1 MSSVRA
7 LDDQPGSG
15 GTLDTVAREATG
27 TVDAPASNVRGS
39 RGTGLVIGLLSAAA
53 FGTSGTFGTSL
64 IGAGWSP
71 AGAVLARVSIAALV
85 LTGPALVQLRGRW
98 ALLRRW
104 GWRTVAYGCVG
115 VAACQLGYFNAIS
128 RMPVGIALLIE
139 YMGIL
144 LVVGWL
150 WVRHGQRPRR
160 LTIAGS
166 AAAIGGLA
174 LMLDLSGPGGI
185 SPVGVL
191 WALLAAVSMAVYFIL
206 SAKAGADPL
215 PPVVMTWGG
224 MIVGAVVLAAAGVT
238 GLAPLAASSAD
249 VTLLNHQVS
258 WLVPVLGLSVL
269 AAAFAYVTGIA
280 AARRLGAK
288 LGSFVALAEVLFATA
303 FAWVLLHQVP
313 TTHAV
318 PRRGAHP
325 GRRRPGPPR
334 RGVSRRDPPNC
345 PQTSLVTAGERA
357 RCAYAV
363 GKGHRRGGVLP
374 RGPVAHAAR
383 GRAAHGG
390 PERRAPLVAGAAG
403 GRRRRHS
410 RPVASAPA
418 RIPPSRSD

>member
-1 MSSVRA
+1 MRSARA
-7 LDDQPGSG
+7 LDDRPGNG
-15 GTLDTVAREATG
+15 DALDTVTRETAG
-27 TVDAPASNVRGS
+27 PPASHASGGRGA
-39 RGTGLVIGLLSAAA
+39 GLVIGLLSAAA

-71 AGAVLARVSIAALV
+71 AGAVLVRVSIAALV

-98 ALLRRW
+98 TLLRRW

-115 VAACQLGYFNAIS
+115 VATCQLGYFNAIA

-144 LVVGWL
+144 LVVGWM

-224 MIVGAVVLAAAGVT
+224 MIVGAAVLAVSGLT
-238 GLAPLAASSAD
+238 GLAPLAFSSAD
-249 VTLLNHQVS
+249 VTLLHHQVS

-313 TTHAV
+313 TTMQFLG
-318 PRRGAHP
+318 GALILT
-325 GRRRPGPPR
+325 
-334 RGVSRRDPPNC
+334 GVI
-345 PQTSLVTAGERA
+345 LVRLDE
-357 RCAYAV
+357 
-363 GKGHRRGGVLP
+363 
-374 RGPVAHAAR
+374 
-383 GRAAHGG
+383 
-390 PERRAPLVAGAAG
+390 
-403 GRRRRHS
+403 S
-410 RPVASAPA
+410 
-418 RIPPSRSD
+418 

>member
-15 GTLDTVAREATG
+15 GTLDTVTREAAG
-27 TVDAPASNVRGS
+27 APGAQASPARGS

-98 ALLRRW
+98 TLLRRW

-185 SPVGVL
+185 SR
-191 WALLAAVSMAVYFIL
+191 
-206 SAKAGADPL
+206 SACSGRCSPRSAWRCTSSCPHGP
-215 PPVVMTWGG
+215 
-224 MIVGAVVLAAAGVT
+224 
-238 GLAPLAASSAD
+238 APSR
-249 VTLLNHQVS
+249 
-258 WLVPVLGLSVL
+258 PM
-269 AAAFAYVTGIA
+269 
-280 AARRLGAK
+280 
-288 LGSFVALAEVLFATA
+288 
-303 FAWVLLHQVP
+303 
-313 TTHAV
+313 
-318 PRRGAHP
+318 P
-325 GRRRPGPPR
+325 GRPALRHPALRHPALRRCR
-334 RGVSRRDPPNC
+334 RWS
-345 PQTSLVTAGERA
+345 
-357 RCAYAV
+357 
-363 GKGHRRGGVLP
+363 
-374 RGPVAHAAR
+374 
-383 GRAAHGG
+383 
-390 PERRAPLVAGAAG
+390 
-403 GRRRRHS
+403 
-410 RPVASAPA
+410 
-418 RIPPSRSD
+418 

>member
-1 MSSVRA
+1 MSSARA
-7 LDDQPGSG
+7 LDDLPGSG
-15 GTLDTVAREATG
+15 ETLDAVTREAAGSPATPAGHATG
-27 TVDAPASNVRGS
+27 GMGA
-39 RGTGLVIGLLSAAA
+39 GLVIGLLSAAA

-115 VAACQLGYFNAIS
+115 VATCQLGYFNAIS

-150 WVRHGQRPRR
+150 WARHGQRPRR

-174 LMLDLSGPGGI
+174 LMLDLTGPGGVN
-185 SPVGVL
+185 PVGVL

-206 SAKAGADPL
+206 SAWSGAPSADSSRDTGSAPAEAL

-224 MIVGAVVLAAAGVT
+224 MIVGAVVLAIAGLT
-238 GLAPLAASSAD
+238 GLAPLAFSGAD

-288 LGSFVALAEVLFATA
+288 LGSFVALAEVLFAVL

-313 TTHAV
+313 TTMQFLG
-318 PRRGAHP
+318 GALILA
-325 GRRRPGPPR
+325 
-334 RGVSRRDPPNC
+334 GVV
-345 PQTSLVTAGERA
+345 LVRLDE
-357 RCAYAV
+357 
-363 GKGHRRGGVLP
+363 
-374 RGPVAHAAR
+374 
-383 GRAAHGG
+383 
-390 PERRAPLVAGAAG
+390 
-403 GRRRRHS
+403 S
-410 RPVASAPA
+410 
-418 RIPPSRSD
+418 

>member
-1 MSSVRA
+1 MSGARA
-7 LDDQPGSG
+7 LDDLPGNG
-15 GTLDTVAREATG
+15 GALDTVTREAARTPG
-27 TVDAPASNVRGS
+27 AQGAQARHAS
-39 RGTGLVIGLLSAAA
+39 RGRGAGLVIGLLSAAA
-53 FGTSGTFGTSL
+53 FGTSGTFGTAL

-85 LTGPALVQLRGRW
+85 LTGPALIQLRGRW
-98 ALLRRW
+98 TLLRRW

-115 VAACQLGYFNAIS
+115 VATCQLGYFNAIA

-150 WVRHGQRPRR
+150 WARHGQRPRR

-206 SAKAGADPL
+206 SAWSGAPSSDTATPAEAL

-224 MIVGAVVLAAAGVT
+224 MIVGAVVLAVCGLT
-238 GLAPLAASSAD
+238 RLAPLAFSSAD
-249 VTLLNHQVS
+249 VTLLHYQVS
-258 WLVPVLGLSVL
+258 WLVPILGLSVL

-288 LGSFVALAEVLFATA
+288 LGSFVALAEVLFAVL

-313 TTHAV
+313 TTMQFLG
-318 PRRGAHP
+318 GALILT
-325 GRRRPGPPR
+325 
-334 RGVSRRDPPNC
+334 GVI
-345 PQTSLVTAGERA
+345 LVRLDEA
-357 RCAYAV
+357 
-363 GKGHRRGGVLP
+363 
-374 RGPVAHAAR
+374 
-383 GRAAHGG
+383 
-390 PERRAPLVAGAAG
+390 
-403 GRRRRHS
+403 
-410 RPVASAPA
+410 
-418 RIPPSRSD
+418 

>member
-1 MSSVRA
+1 MSGARA
-7 LDDQPGSG
+7 LDDLPGNG
-15 GTLDTVAREATG
+15 GALDTVTREAI
-27 TVDAPASNVRGS
+27 VAPGARARYAS
-39 RGTGLVIGLLSAAA
+39 RGRGAGLVIGLLSAAA
-53 FGTSGTFGTSL
+53 FGTSGTFGTAL

-115 VAACQLGYFNAIS
+115 VATCQLGYFNAIS

-150 WVRHGQRPRR
+150 WARHGQRPRR

-206 SAKAGADPL
+206 SAWSGTPSSNTASSRSEAL

-224 MIVGAVVLAAAGVT
+224 MIVGAIVLAAFGVT
-238 GLAPLAASSAD
+238 GLAPLAFSSAD
-249 VTLLNHQVS
+249 VTLLHYQVS
-258 WLVPVLGLSVL
+258 WLVPILGLSVL

-288 LGSFVALAEVLFATA
+288 LGSFVALAEVLFAVL

-313 TTHAV
+313 TTMQFLG
-318 PRRGAHP
+318 GALILT
-325 GRRRPGPPR
+325 
-334 RGVSRRDPPNC
+334 GVI
-345 PQTSLVTAGERA
+345 LVRLDEA
-357 RCAYAV
+357 
-363 GKGHRRGGVLP
+363 
-374 RGPVAHAAR
+374 
-383 GRAAHGG
+383 
-390 PERRAPLVAGAAG
+390 
-403 GRRRRHS
+403 
-410 RPVASAPA
+410 
-418 RIPPSRSD
+418 

>member
-1 MSSVRA
+1 MSGARA
-7 LDDQPGSG
+7 LDDRPGG
-15 GTLDTVAREATG
+15 GTRLDTVTSEAAG
-27 TVDAPASNVRGS
+27 APAGQARAGRGA
-39 RGTGLVIGLLSAAA
+39 GLVIGLMSAAA

-104 GWRTVAYGCVG
+104 GWRTVAYGFVG

-150 WVRHGQRPRR
+150 WARHGQRPRR

-174 LMLDLSGPGGI
+174 LMLDLSGPGGV
-185 SPVGVL
+185 SPIGVL

-206 SAKAGADPL
+206 SAWSGTPSSGASADGASADGAPPAAEAL
-215 PPVVMTWGG
+215 PPVVMTWGA
-224 MIVGAVVLAAAGVT
+224 MIVGAAVLAASGVT
-238 GLAPLAASSAD
+238 GLAPLAFSGAD
-249 VTLLNHQVS
+249 VTLLHHQVS
-258 WLVPVLGLSVL
+258 WLLPVLGLSVL
-269 AAAFAYVTGIA
+269 AAAFAYVTGIG

-288 LGSFVALAEVLFATA
+288 LGSFVALAEVLFAVA

-313 TTHAV
+313 SATQFLG
-318 PRRGAHP
+318 GALILT
-325 GRRRPGPPR
+325 
-334 RGVSRRDPPNC
+334 GVV
-345 PQTSLVTAGERA
+345 LVRLDE
-357 RCAYAV
+357 
-363 GKGHRRGGVLP
+363 
-374 RGPVAHAAR
+374 
-383 GRAAHGG
+383 
-390 PERRAPLVAGAAG
+390 
-403 GRRRRHS
+403 S
-410 RPVASAPA
+410 
-418 RIPPSRSD
+418 

>member
-1 MSSVRA
+1 MTRVSA
-7 LDDQPGSG
+7 LDGENGTGAVG
-15 GTLDTVAREATG
+15 GAAPAPVTLDGGARDVLAG
-27 TVDAPASNVRGS
+27 HVRSG
-39 RGTGLVIGLLSAAA
+39 RGAGIAIGLMSAAA

-104 GWRTVAYGCVG
+104 GWRTVAYGFIG
-115 VAACQLGYFNAIS
+115 VATCQLGYFNAIS

-150 WVRHGQRPRR
+150 WARHGQRPRP

-166 AAAIGGLA
+166 VAALGGLA
-174 LMLDLSGPGGI
+174 LMLDLSGPGGV

-206 SAKAGADPL
+206 SAWSGTPAPDTGSPGSAPSSTEPL

-224 MIVGAVVLAAAGVT
+224 MVVGAAALAVSGLT
-238 GLAPLAASSAD
+238 RLAPVTVSNAD
-249 VTLLNHQVS
+249 VTLLHDQVS

-269 AAAFAYVTGIA
+269 AAAFAYVTGIG

-288 LGSFVALAEVLFATA
+288 LGSFVALAEVLFAVL

-313 TTHAV
+313 T
-318 PRRGAHP
+318 GM
-325 GRRRPGPPR
+325 
-334 RGVSRRDPPNC
+334 
-345 PQTSLVTAGERA
+345 QF
-357 RCAYAV
+357 
-363 GKGHRRGGVLP
+363 
-374 RGPVAHAAR
+374 
-383 GRAAHGG
+383 
-390 PERRAPLVAGAAG
+390 AG
-403 GRRRRHS
+403 GALILAGVILVRLDES
-410 RPVASAPA
+410 
-418 RIPPSRSD
+418 

>member
-1 MSSVRA
+1 MRSARA
-7 LDDQPGSG
+7 LDDRPGNG
-15 GTLDTVAREATG
+15 DTLDAVTRETAGSPVGHATG
-27 TVDAPASNVRGS
+27 GRGA
-39 RGTGLVIGLLSAAA
+39 GLVIGLLSAAA
-53 FGTSGTFGTSL
+53 FGTSGTFGTAL

-71 AGAVLARVSIAALV
+71 AGAVLVRVSIAALV

-98 ALLRRW
+98 TLLRRW

-115 VAACQLGYFNAIS
+115 VATCQLGYFNAIA

-224 MIVGAVVLAAAGVT
+224 MIVGAAVLAVSGLT
-238 GLAPLAASSAD
+238 GLAPLAFSSTD
-249 VTLLNHQVS
+249 VTLLHHQVS

-288 LGSFVALAEVLFATA
+288 LGSFVALAEVLFAVL

-313 TTHAV
+313 TTMQFLG
-318 PRRGAHP
+318 GALILT
-325 GRRRPGPPR
+325 
-334 RGVSRRDPPNC
+334 GVI
-345 PQTSLVTAGERA
+345 LVRLDE
-357 RCAYAV
+357 
-363 GKGHRRGGVLP
+363 
-374 RGPVAHAAR
+374 
-383 GRAAHGG
+383 
-390 PERRAPLVAGAAG
+390 
-403 GRRRRHS
+403 S
-410 RPVASAPA
+410 
-418 RIPPSRSD
+418 